1 MSRKV
6 KLIILVVIM
15 GPLALPAAM
24 MGSTM
29 LTGVFNAR
37 EASKNRGFQRNMS
50 NTQYQRAAADLE
62 AAGLNRVLALGGGA
76 STPSGSTA
84 TMPDLGTTGI
94 QGYSAYQ
101 QAKKTKEEVNT
112 HKEQQQLL
120 KAQAKKTESETKLT
134 DLEGDKQSVIKVL
147 YQKYGEKAAD
157 LVDAIEG
164 KTKEGINSA
173 KDYMET
179 LKHDRKQ
186 RKHWNELENKRKAF
200 EDYNRR
206 KQND

>member
-6 KLIILVVIM
+6 KFIILVVIM

-112 HKEQQQLL
+112 HREQQQLL

-164 KTKEGINSA
+164 KAKEGINSA